1 MWTILE
7 IVLPV
12 FVLMI
17 LGIALRK
24 GGLLDVP
31 MEKALNTLCYWV
43 LLPVFLTWNTA
54 IAPPLDASALRG
66 VTAMLAVVFLLLF
79 LGLAFTPLLRL
90 PPRSRG
96 TFLQACFRSNNA
108 YVGIPIITFA
118 LGETQPDLLAKGL
131 GLAAVILTPSVL
143 LYNFLGVLVLEWDRR
158 HGAEQHPFQTWLRG
172 TFKNPL
178 VVGCLLGLLWNLL
191 PLPTPALLGRIVTPL
206 GTAAFPLALLAIGA
220 RIASLPWHHFGKN
233 VLALALIKNAAPI
246 PIAFWTC
253 RVLQVD
259 DLSMLIVLVMSACPT
274 AVASYVLVDQ
284 LDGDRDLGAAAIAT
298 TTALSVF
305 SLVAALWAATLY

>member
-7 IVLPV
+7 TVLPV
-12 FVLMI
+12 FALMI

-31 MEKALNTLCYWV
+31 MEKALNVLCYWV

-54 IAPPLDASALRG
+54 IAPALDASALRG
-66 VTAMLAVVFLLLF
+66 VAAMMIVVFLLLF
-79 LGLAFTPLLRL
+79 LGITFIPLLHL
-90 PPRSRG
+90 PERSRG

-118 LGETQPDLLAKGL
+118 LTQIDADLLARGL

-158 HGAEQHPFQTWLRG
+158 HTAESHPFKTWIRG

-178 VVGCLLGLLWNLL
+178 VMGCLLGLLWNIL
-191 PLPTPALLGRIVTPL
+191 PIPAPPLIGRIVTPL
-206 GTAAFPLALLAIGA
+206 GAAAFPLALLAIGA
-220 RIASLPWHHFGKN
+220 RIASLPLHHFGKN
-233 VLALALIKNAAPI
+233 IAGLILIKNVLPI
-246 PIAFWTC
+246 PVAFWIC
-253 RVLQVD
+253 RLLNVD
-259 DLSMLIVLVMSACPT
+259 EISTLVVLVMSACPT

-284 LDGDRDLGAAAIAT
+284 LDGDRDLGAAAIAA

-305 SLVAALWAATLY
+305 SLVAALWAASLY

>member
-7 IVLPV
+7 TILPV
-12 FVLMI
+12 FALMI

-24 GGLLDVP
+24 GGLLDVS
-31 MEKALNTLCYWV
+31 MERALNTLCYWV

-54 IAPPLDASALRG
+54 IAPAMDLSALRG
-66 VTAMLAVVFLLLF
+66 IAAMLLVVFLLLF
-79 LGLAFTPLLRL
+79 LGIAFIFPLRL
-90 PPRSRG
+90 PARSRG

-118 LGETQPDLLAKGL
+118 LSESSPDVLARGL
-131 GLAAVILTPSVL
+131 GLAAIILTPSVL

-158 HGAEQHPFQTWLRG
+158 HTSESHPFQTWLRG
-172 TFKNPL
+172 TFRNPL
-178 VVGCLLGLLWNLL
+178 VVGCLLGLLWNFL
-191 PLPTPALLGRIVTPL
+191 PLPTPDMIGRVVTPL

-220 RIASLPWHHFGKN
+220 RIASLPWHHFGKGIA
-233 VLALALIKNAAPI
+233 ALALVKNVAPI
-246 PIAFWTC
+246 PLAFAVC
-253 RVLQVD
+253 RLLNVD
-259 DLSMLIVLVMSACPT
+259 ELSMLIVLVMSACPT

-284 LDGDRDLGAAAIAT
+284 LDGDRDLGAAAIAA

-305 SLVAALWAATLY
+305 SLVAALWAASLY